1 MSELRHPAL
10 RVANVS
16 KSFPDTDGQL
26 LSVLDS
32 VSFEV
37 NEGELLCL
45 VGPSGCGKS
54 TLFNIVAGLLRPSSG
69 SLHVS
74 GTDITGTRG
83 HVGYMMQRDLLL
95 PWRTVADNI
104 GLGLELMGEP
114 KDRRREIAQR
124 HLAEYGMDGVADAY
138 PDVLSGGMRQRVA
151 LIRTLV
157 MHPEVLLLDEP
168 FSALDFQT
176 RVVLEE
182 ELLATSIEHNLTI
195 VLVTHDIAE
204 AIAMAD
210 RIVVLSKRPGTVKA
224 VHEVGLARRL
234 GSVVKA
240 RETPE
245 FSRMFSTIWGELDV
259 QVSFGGSRGSLG
271 EDG

>member
-1 MSELRHPAL
+1 MSDLSHPAL

-16 KSFPDTDGQL
+16 KSFPDAGGQL
-26 LSVLDS
+26 VPVLDG
-32 VSFEV
+32 VSFDV
-37 NEGELLCL
+37 DEGELLCL

-69 SLHVS
+69 SLHVA
-74 GTDITGTRG
+74 GTDITGARG

-95 PWRTVADNI
+95 PWRTIADNI
-104 GLGLELMGEP
+104 GLGLELTGEP
-114 KDRRREIAQR
+114 KSRRREIAQR

-157 MHPEVLLLDEP
+157 MRPEVLLLDEP

-182 ELLATSIEHNLTI
+182 ELLATSIEHKLTI

-204 AIAMAD
+204 AIAISD

-224 VHEVGLARRL
+224 IHEVGLARQL

-240 RETPE
+240 REAPE
-245 FSRMFSTIWGELDV
+245 FAEMFSTIWDELDV
-259 QVSFGGSRGSLG
+259 QVNLRGSFG